1 MHYKFKDFTSQLYH
15 VIEPSN
21 NPVELHINQQL
32 QEQGSDSNKDLA
44 LIDFMDDHDHLLQKT
59 NILDKRVYDV
69 EDFEDDEN

>member
-44 LIDFMDDHDHLLQKT
+44 LIDFMEDHD
-59 NILDKRVYDV
+59 
-69 EDFEDDEN
+69 